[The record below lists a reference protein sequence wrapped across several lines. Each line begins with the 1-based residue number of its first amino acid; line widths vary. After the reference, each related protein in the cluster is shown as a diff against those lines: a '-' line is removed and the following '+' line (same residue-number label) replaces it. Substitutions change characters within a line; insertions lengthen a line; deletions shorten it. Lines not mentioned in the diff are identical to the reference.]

1 MTIER
6 DNHGRL
12 LQLVYDYI
20 NANLL
25 LEDRPSITKTIEVR
39 KILSEIKRC
48 ALVRREEVREVQRQ
62 RRAFLDERREKSDS
76 IEAEDK
82 DD

>member
-20 NANLL
+20 KANLL
-25 LEDRPSITKTIEVR
+25 LEERPSLNKTIEVR
-39 KILSEIKRC
+39 KILSDIKRC
-48 ALVRREEVREVQRQ
+48 ALVRREEVMAVQKQ
-62 RRAFLDERREKSDS
+62 RRAFLDERKGKSDS
-76 IEAEDK
+76 TEAEGT

>member
-6 DNHGRL
+6 DNHGQL
-12 LQLVYDYI
+12 LQLVYDYVK
-20 NANLL
+20 ANLL
-25 LEDRPSITKTIEVR
+25 LEERPSLNKTIEVR